1 MSLLET
7 VTIEHVPSSHSVHIA
22 LFKDVSNAGFLQSQ
36 LLARNADFEYAFIDA
51 SSIVSRL
58 HLLAA
63 VYKALSVLVD
73 GKLRSPNVHAETVN
87 ALSASNNVSHSSL
100 KSGPATT
107 CHTCCRYRCT
117 DR

>member
-1 MSLLET
+1 MSQLET
-7 VTIEHVPSSHSVHIA
+7 ITIEHVPSSHSVHVA

-51 SSIVSRL
+51 SSIISRL

-87 ALSASNNVSHSSL
+87 ALSASNNVGS
-100 KSGPATT
+100 PACLSTWSAASAI
-107 CHTCCRYRCT
+107 Y
-117 DR
+117 